1 MSKRN
6 RNFIRGAALLGAAGI
21 IVKIIGAVF
30 RIPLGNLVGDLGM
43 SYYQTAYPIYNWLL
57 VVSTAGIPTA
67 IAKMISE
74 KEAVGDRAGVQKIFK
89 TAFWLLAAIGIGT
102 MILLMLTSQMICD
115 AVQNPEAVYSML
127 SIAPALFFVSLVS
140 VYRGYF
146 QGLQEMK
153 AYAMSQVVEQVFRV
167 GVGLGLAFYFYRI
180 SLPYAAAGATFGA
193 TVGGLVGTLFMFVC
207 YREFQKKQG
216 LPDAENAFQ
225 EEPVRSIIRKLITI
239 AVPVTIGASVL
250 PIMNLI
256 DLGIVMNRLTEIG
269 MGDVAKNLYGQLTG
283 YAATVVNLPMI
294 VTAAVQISLVPA
306 VSQYAVLNAKDELN
320 RMIETGIR
328 MGLII
333 SLPST
338 FGLVVLAK
346 PIMLLLYPMQQ
357 EAAISA
363 GSILQVLGWGVL
375 GLSMFQVLTGVLQGL
390 GKPWV
395 PARNLATAA
404 AIKLILSYIL
414 VGIPSLNI
422 MGAAGSTSAAFCLA
436 ALLNYFSLRQISAQP
451 LDVKQVL
458 FKPLVATGAMILT
471 ALGSYAGLAAVAGNS
486 LATVLAVMLSGCVYL
501 VVLIGVGGLTE
512 EDYDLLPGG
521 GKLRKFSQMI
531 PGKGRR

>member
-1 MSKRN
+1 MSNRN
-6 RNFIRGAALLGAAGI
+6 RNFVRGAAMLGAAGI
-21 IVKIIGAVF
+21 VVKIVGAVF
-30 RIPLGNLVGDLGM
+30 RIPLGNLIGDLGM

-74 KEAVGDRAGVQKIFK
+74 KAAVGDREGVNRIFR
-89 TAFWLLAAIGIGT
+89 TAFWVLALIGLAT
-102 MILLMLTSQMICD
+102 TLLLMAGSSLICRL
-115 AVQNPEAVYSML
+115 VRNPEAVYSML
-127 SIAPALFFVSLVS
+127 SIAPALFFVSLMS

-153 AYAMSQVVEQVFRV
+153 AYAVSQVVEQVFRV
-167 GVGLGLAFYFYRI
+167 GVGLGMAFTLYQV

-193 TVGGLVGTLFMFVC
+193 TVGGLAGTLYMFWS
-207 YREFQKKQG
+207 YRRFKKNQVLESQG
-216 LPDAENAFQ
+216 GSYEK
-225 EEPVRSIIRKLITI
+225 EPTGTILRRLVTI

-306 VSQYAVLNAKDELN
+306 VSQFAVLNARDELN
-320 RMIETGIR
+320 RMIDTGIR

-333 SLPST
+333 ALPST
-338 FGLVVLAK
+338 LGLVVLAR

-363 GSILQVLGWGVL
+363 GGILAVLGWGVL
-375 GLSMFQVLTGVLQGL
+375 GLSMFQVLTGILQGL

-395 PARNLATAA
+395 PARNLAVAA
-404 AIKLILSYIL
+404 AVKLVLSYVL
-414 VGIPSLNI
+414 VGMPALNI
-422 MGAAGSTSAAFCLA
+422 MGAAGSTAGAFCLA
-436 ALLNYFSLRQISAQP
+436 ALLNYLSLRRLTEHR
-451 LDVKQVL
+451 LDLGHAVL
-458 FKPLVATGAMILT
+458 KPVAATAAMVAAAMGT
-471 ALGSYAGLAAVAGNS
+471 YAALEALAGNS
-486 LATVLAVMLSGCVYL
+486 LGTLAAVLVAGAVYVTVLAG
-501 VVLIGVGGLTE
+501 IGGLTE
-512 EDYDLLPGG
+512 EDYSLLPGG
-521 GKLRKFSQMI
+521 GRLRKWAEKLR
-531 PGKGRR
+531 GKRA

>member
-6 RNFIRGAALLGAAGI
+6 RNFIRGAAMLGAAGI
-21 IVKIIGAVF
+21 VVKLVGAVF

-67 IAKMISE
+67 IAKVISE
-74 KEAVGDRAGVQKIFK
+74 KEAIGDRAGVHRIFR
-89 TAFWLLAAIGIGT
+89 TAFWMLTIIGLVT
-102 MILLMLTSQMICD
+102 MIVLMLTAQMICD
-115 AVQNPEAVYSML
+115 AVKNPDAVYSML
-127 SIAPALFFVSLVS
+127 SIAPALFFVSLMS

-153 AYAMSQVVEQVFRV
+153 AYAVSQVVEQVFRV
-167 GVGLGLAFYFYRI
+167 AVGLGLAFYFYRI
-180 SLPYAAAGATFGA
+180 SVPYAAAGATFGA
-193 TVGGLVGTLFMFVC
+193 TVGGMAGTLFMFWC
-207 YREFQKKQG
+207 YLQFRKKQDTVI
-216 LPDAENAFQ
+216 PD
-225 EEPVRSIIRKLITI
+225 EEFEQDSVRTIISKLVTI
-239 AVPVTIGASVL
+239 AIPVTIGASVL

-306 VSQYAVLNAKDELN
+306 ISQYAVLNAKDELD

-346 PIMLLLYPMQQ
+346 HIMLLLYPMQPV
-357 EAAISA
+357 AALSA
-363 GSILQVLGWGVL
+363 GGILQVLGWGVF
-375 GLSMFQVLTGVLQGL
+375 GLSMFQVLTGILQGL
-390 GKPWV
+390 GRPWI
-395 PARNLATAA
+395 PARNLAIAA
-404 AIKLILSYIL
+404 AIKLVLSYIL
-414 VGIPSLNI
+414 VGMPSLNI
-422 MGAAGSTSAAFCLA
+422 MGAASSTAAAFGLA
-436 ALLNYFSLRQISAQP
+436 ALLNYLSLRSLSAHRM
-451 LDVKQVL
+451 DVKQVL
-458 FKPLVATGAMILT
+458 FKPLAATAVMVLV
-471 ALGSYAGLAAVAGNS
+471 ALGSYTLLSGFAGNS
-486 LATVLAVMLSGCVYL
+486 ISTLIAVMLSGTVYL
-501 VVLIGVGGLTE
+501 ATLIGVGGLTE
-512 EDYDLLPGG
+512 EDFDLLPGG
-521 GKLRKFSQMI
+521 GKLRKLSRVIQ
-531 PGKGRR
+531 GKGR

>member
-6 RNFIRGAALLGAAGI
+6 RNFIRGAAILGIAGI
-21 IVKIIGAVF
+21 IVKIVGAVF
-30 RIPLGNLVGDLGM
+30 RIPLGNLIGDVGM

-89 TAFWLLAAIGIGT
+89 TAFWLLSAIGVGT
-102 MILLMLTSQMICD
+102 MILLMLTSQFISN
-115 AVQNPEAVYSML
+115 AVRNPDAVYSML

-153 AYAMSQVVEQVFRV
+153 AYAVSQVVEQVFRV

-180 SLPYAAAGATFGA
+180 SVPFAAAGATFGA
-193 TVGGLVGTLFMFVC
+193 TIGGLVGTLFMFIC
-207 YREFQKKQG
+207 YRQFQKKQDT
-216 LPDAENAFQ
+216 LPAEQ
-225 EEPVRSIIRKLITI
+225 EFEQDSAKKIIRKLVTI
-239 AVPVTIGASVL
+239 AIPVTIGASVL

-338 FGLVVLAK
+338 LGVVVLAK
-346 PIMLLLYPMQQ
+346 HIMLLLYPMQQ
-357 EAAISA
+357 AAAISA
-363 GSILQVLGWGVL
+363 GSILQVLGWGIL

-390 GKPWV
+390 GRPWI
-395 PARNLATAA
+395 PARNLAIAA
-404 AIKLILSYIL
+404 AIKLVLSYFL
-414 VGIPSLNI
+414 VGMPAFNI
-422 MGAAGSTSAAFCLA
+422 MGAAGSTAAAFGLA
-436 ALLNYFSLRQISAQP
+436 AFLNYLSLRQISAHRMN
-451 LDVKQVL
+451 VNQVL
-458 FKPLVATGAMILT
+458 FKPLIATGAMVLM
-471 ALGSYAGLAAVAGNS
+471 ALGSYAALAGLAGNS
-486 LATVLAVMLSGCVYL
+486 ISTLLAVMLSGATYL

-512 EDYDLLPGG
+512 DDYDLLPGG
-521 GKLRKFSQMI
+521 GKLRKLSRVI
-531 PGKGRR
+531 SGKGR

>member
-6 RNFIRGAALLGAAGI
+6 RNFIRGAAILGIAGI
-21 IVKIIGAVF
+21 VVKIVGAVF

-74 KEAVGDRAGVQKIFK
+74 KEAIGDRAGVQKIFR
-89 TAFWLLAAIGIGT
+89 TSFWLLTAIGLGT
-102 MILLMLTSQMICD
+102 MMLLMLTSQLICN
-115 AVQNPEAVYSML
+115 AVRNPEAVYSMV
-127 SIAPALFFVSLVS
+127 SIAPALFFVSVMS

-146 QGLQEMK
+146 QGIQEMK
-153 AYAMSQVVEQVFRV
+153 AYAVSQVVEQVFRV
-167 GVGLGLAFYFYRI
+167 GVGLGLAFWLYRI

-193 TVGGLVGTLFMFVC
+193 TVGGLAGTLFMAYC
-207 YREFQKKQG
+207 YWRYQKRQEPE
-216 LPDAENAFQ
+216 LAEAVH
-225 EEPVRSIIRKLITI
+225 EPEGVPQILKRLVAI

-306 VSQYAVLNAKDELN
+306 VSQFAVLDARDELD

-338 FGLVVLAK
+338 LGLVVLAK
-346 PIMLLLYPMQQ
+346 PIMLLLYPMQP
-357 EAAISA
+357 EAALSA
-363 GSILQVLGWGVL
+363 GGILQVLGWGVF

-390 GKPWV
+390 GKPWI

-404 AIKLILSYIL
+404 GLKLVLSYLL
-414 VGIPSLNI
+414 VGLPALNI
-422 MGAAGSTSAAFCLA
+422 LGAAGSTAAAFCLA
-436 ALLNYFSLRQISAQP
+436 ALLNFISLRRLSAHRM
-451 LDVKQVL
+451 DVRQVL
-458 FKPLVATGAMILT
+458 IKPVTATAAMVVTAILVHRALLT
-471 ALGSYAGLAAVAGNS
+471 LSGNS
-486 LATVLAVMLSGCVYL
+486 LATLMAVLLSGGVYL
-501 VVLIGVGGLTE
+501 ITLIAVGALTE
-512 EDYDLLPGG
+512 EDYQLLPGG
-521 GKLRKFSQMI
+521 SRLRRLSGI
-531 PGKGRR
+531 IHRKGR

>member
-6 RNFIRGAALLGAAGI
+6 RNFIRGAAILGVAGI

-30 RIPLGNLVGDLGM
+30 RIPLGNLVGDVGM

-74 KEAVGDRAGVQKIFK
+74 KEAIGDRAGVQKIFT
-89 TAFWLLAAIGIGT
+89 TAFWMLTAIGLGT
-102 MILLMLTSQMICD
+102 MVLLMLTSQFICD
-115 AVQNPEAVYSML
+115 AVKNPEAVYSMI

-153 AYAMSQVVEQVFRV
+153 AYAVSQVVEQVFRV
-167 GVGLGLAFYFYRI
+167 AVGLGLAFYFFRI
-180 SLPYAAAGATFGA
+180 SVPFAAAGATFGA
-193 TVGGLVGTLFMFVC
+193 TVGGLVGTLFMVFS
-207 YREFQKKQG
+207 YLKFQKKQEPLTDQG
-216 LPDAENAFQ
+216 HFPQ
-225 EEPVRSIIRKLITI
+225 EPAGKIISTLIRI
-239 AVPVTIGASVL
+239 AIPVTIGASVL

-283 YAATVVNLPMI
+283 YAATLVNLPMI

-306 VSQYAVLNAKDELN
+306 VSQYAVLNAKEELD

-333 SLPST
+333 SLPSAL
-338 FGLVVLAK
+338 GLVVLSK
-346 PIMLLLYPMQQ
+346 PIMLLLYPMQKA
-357 EAAISA
+357 AAISA
-363 GSILQVLGWGVL
+363 GGILQVLGWGVL

-390 GKPWV
+390 GKPWI

-404 AIKLILSYIL
+404 AIKLVLSYVL
-414 VGIPSLNI
+414 VGIPALNI
-422 MGAAGSTSAAFCLA
+422 MGAAGSTAAAFCLA
-436 ALLNYFSLRQISAQP
+436 AFLNFLSLLKISTHRM
-451 LDVKQVL
+451 DVKKVL
-458 FKPLVATGAMILT
+458 LKPVAATVVM
-471 ALGSYAGLAAVAGNS
+471 V
-486 LATVLAVMLSGCVYL
+486 LATMGTYSGIALFSGNNLATLMAILVGGTVYL
-501 VVLIGVGGLTE
+501 VTLIGVGGLTE
-512 EDYDLLPGG
+512 DDYDLLPGG
-521 GKLRKFSQMI
+521 GKLRKLSRMI
-531 PGKGRR
+531 PGKRG

>member
-6 RNFIRGAALLGAAGI
+6 RNFIRGAAMLGIAGI
-21 IVKIIGAVF
+21 IVKIVGAVF
-30 RIPLGNLVGDLGM
+30 RIPLGNLIGDVGM

-74 KEAVGDRAGVQKIFK
+74 KEALGDRLGVQRIFK
-89 TAFWLLAAIGIGT
+89 TAFWLLTIIGLGT
-102 MILLMLTSQMICD
+102 MVMLMLTSRLICD
-115 AVQNPEAVYSML
+115 VVKNPDAFYSMV
-127 SIAPALFFVSLVS
+127 SIAPALFFVSLMS

-153 AYAMSQVVEQVFRV
+153 AYAVSQVVEQVFRV
-167 GVGLGLAFYFYRI
+167 GLGLGLAFYFYRI
-180 SLPYAAAGATFGA
+180 SVPYAAAGATFGA
-193 TVGGLVGTLFMFVC
+193 TIGGMAGTLFMIRC
-207 YREFQKKQG
+207 YRRFRKNQEPITENPEFQ
-216 LPDAENAFQ
+216 Q
-225 EEPVRSIIRKLITI
+225 ESSSEIIRRLVKI

-269 MGDVAKNLYGQLTG
+269 MGDVAKGLYGQLTG

-306 VSQYAVLNAKDELN
+306 VSQYAVLNAKEELD

-338 FGLVVLAK
+338 LGLVVLAK
-346 PIMLLLYPMQQ
+346 HIMLLLYPMQKA
-357 EAAISA
+357 AAISA
-363 GSILQVLGWGVL
+363 GGILQVLGWGVF
-375 GLSMFQVLTGVLQGL
+375 GLSMFQVLTGILQGL
-390 GKPWV
+390 GKPWI
-395 PARNLATAA
+395 PARNLAVAA
-404 AIKLILSYIL
+404 AIKLILSYVL
-414 VGIPSLNI
+414 VGIPSINI
-422 MGAAGSTSAAFCLA
+422 MGAAGSTAAAFGLA
-436 ALLNYFSLRQISAQP
+436 ALLNFISLRRISSQRMD
-451 LDVKQVL
+451 LKQVL
-458 FKPLVATGAMILT
+458 LKPLGASAVMVLAAWGTYELLVGPVGNSISTLT
-471 ALGSYAGLAAVAGNS
+471 AVAF
-486 LATVLAVMLSGCVYL
+486 SGAVYL
-501 VVLIGVGGLTE
+501 VTLIGIGGLTE

-521 GKLRKFSQMI
+521 GKLRKLARMI
-531 PGKGRR
+531 PGKGR

>member
-6 RNFIRGAALLGAAGI
+6 RNFIRGAAMLGAAGI
-21 IVKIIGAVF
+21 IVKIVGAVF

-74 KEAVGDRAGVQKIFK
+74 KEAIGDRDGVHRIFR
-89 TAFWLLAAIGIGT
+89 TAFWLLTAIGLGT
-102 MILLMLTSQMICD
+102 MILLLLTSQMICD
-115 AVQNPEAVYSML
+115 AVRNPEAVYSML

-153 AYAMSQVVEQVFRV
+153 AYAVSQIVEQVFRV
-167 GVGLGLAFYFYRI
+167 GVGLGLAFWFFRI

-193 TVGGLVGTLFMFVC
+193 TVGGMVGTVFMFLC
-207 YREFQKKQG
+207 YRKHRKSLEPTAPG
-216 LPDAENAFQ
+216 LHFEQ
-225 EEPVRSIIRKLITI
+225 ESVRNILSRLVAI

-306 VSQYAVLNAKDELN
+306 VSQFAVLNAKDELD
-320 RMIETGIR
+320 RMIETGVR

-338 FGLVVLAK
+338 LGLVVLAK

-357 EAAISA
+357 EAALSA

-390 GKPWV
+390 GKPWI
-395 PARNLATAA
+395 PARNLAVAA
-404 AIKLILSYIL
+404 AIKLVLSYAL
-414 VGIPSLNI
+414 VGVPVLNI
-422 MGAAGSTSAAFCLA
+422 LGAAGSTAAAFCLA
-436 ALLNYFSLRQISAQP
+436 AFLNYLSLRRISTHRMD
-451 LDVKQVL
+451 LKQVL
-458 FKPLVATGAMILT
+458 VKPLSAAMAMVITAWSTYGMLAGPVGNSVATL
-471 ALGSYAGLAAVAGNS
+471 
-486 LATVLAVMLSGCVYL
+486 LAVMLSGAVYL
-501 VVLIGVGGLTE
+501 ITLMAVGGLTE

-521 GKLRKFSQMI
+521 GRLRKLSRMI
-531 PGKGRR
+531 PGKGR